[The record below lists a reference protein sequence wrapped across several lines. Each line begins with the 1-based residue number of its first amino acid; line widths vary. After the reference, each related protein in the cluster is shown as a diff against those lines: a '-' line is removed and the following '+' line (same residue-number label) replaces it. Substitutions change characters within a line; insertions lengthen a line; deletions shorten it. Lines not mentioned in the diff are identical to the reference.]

1 MPGTGESTGIQS
13 SPVGAFSCS
22 LRLNL
27 ETTYNLASYTSLASC
42 TSLAPCTLHLLPS
55 ALETPRWRQ
64 RCRGHA
70 RFLLRRK
77 ILSRIDE
84 AIPLEVILL
93 IVQLL
98 VASIG
103 HQQLFVSSPL
113 HNLPALEHQ
122 NLIGAANRREPVRN
136 DKRRPSPPQRAQPVL
151 NL

>member
-42 TSLAPCTLHLLPS
+42 TSLAPS

-84 AIPLEVILL
+84 PIPLEVILL
-93 IVQLL
+93 VIQLL